1 MKGPNNLLFGRNL
14 SEKWVILRKNLKEGW
29 VGGGKD
35 FLKGDQISL
44 VKLKVFL
51 EMSCLLESFFAP

>member
-1 MKGPNNLLFGRNL
+1 MKGPNNLLSGRNL

-35 FLKGDQISL
+35 ILKGGQITL

-51 EMSCLLESFFAP
+51 EMSSLSQSFFAP